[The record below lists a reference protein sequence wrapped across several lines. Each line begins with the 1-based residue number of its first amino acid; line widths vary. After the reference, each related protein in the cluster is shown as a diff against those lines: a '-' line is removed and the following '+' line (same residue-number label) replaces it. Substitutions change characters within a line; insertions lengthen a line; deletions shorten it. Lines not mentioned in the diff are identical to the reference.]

1 MTKFPKDFLW
11 GGATAANQFE
21 GAYNVDG
28 KGLSVSDALTGGNFK
43 TARKLTV
50 KRLKNVFYPTA
61 NASKH
66 YEFYKED
73 IKLMAEMGF
82 KVYRLSIAWTRIFPN
97 GDDKKPNEK
106 GLEFYDK
113 LFDECKKY
121 KIQPLV
127 TISHYEMPLNLA
139 IKYDGFKSRKTIK
152 FFMNYV
158 KVIFERYKNKVKY
171 WLTFNE
177 INFPFVHH
185 FGPFV
190 SLGIIGSN
198 KDGAGTNEMKFKKQD
213 VYQALHHQ
221 FLASAMAVKLAHDKY
236 PKFKIGNMLAG
247 CTNYP
252 YNCHPKNILA
262 VQEQNKLQNDY
273 CNNVMIRGEYPYFTK
288 KLWEEEDVKIKM
300 EKNDLK
306 ILKEGKIDFYTF
318 SYYSSTV
325 VDVSGEAKSLDGGT
339 FDAGAKNP
347 YLKASDWG
355 WQIDPEGLR
364 WKLNEDYG
372 KWGIPI
378 MVVENGLGAYD
389 KMEKGKIHD
398 SYRIDYMREHIKAMK
413 EAINDG
419 VDLIGYTMWGCID
432 ITSFGTGEFAK
443 RYGLVYVNAHD
454 DGTGDFKRYKKDSF
468 DWYKKVI
475 KSNGEDLK

>member
-1 MTKFPKDFLW
+1 MAKFPKNFLW

-28 KGLSVSDALTGGNFK
+28 KGLSVCDALTGGNFK
-43 TARKLTV
+43 TARKLTT
-50 KRLKNVFYPTA
+50 KRLKGVFYPNA
-61 NASKH
+61 DASKH

-139 IKYDGFKSRKTIK
+139 IKYDGFKSRETIK

-177 INFPFVHH
+177 INIPFIHP
-185 FGPFV
+185 FGSFV

-198 KDGAGTNEMKFKKQD
+198 KDGTGTNEMKFKKQD
-213 VYQALHHQ
+213 MYQAFHHQ

-236 PKFKIGNMLAG
+236 PQFKVGNMMAG
-247 CTNYP
+247 NTNYP
-252 YNCHPKNILA
+252 YNCHPKNMLA
-262 VQEQNKLQNDY
+262 VQKQRKIQNDY
-273 CNNVMIRGEYPYFTK
+273 CNDVMIRGEYPFFAK
-288 KLWEEEDVKIKM
+288 KLWEEEGVKIQM

-306 ILKEGKIDFYTF
+306 ILKEGKVDYYTF
-318 SYYSSTV
+318 SYYLSGV
-325 VDVSGEAKSLDGGT
+325 VDVTGEAKSLDAGT
-339 FDAGAKNP
+339 FDNGVKNP

-355 WQIDPEGLR
+355 WQIDPQGLR
-364 WKLNEDYG
+364 WELNEGYARY
-372 KWGIPI
+372 GIPM
-378 MVVENGLGAYD
+378 MVVENGFGAYD
-389 KMEKGKIHD
+389 KMENGRVKD
-398 SYRIDYMREHIKAMK
+398 SYRIDYFRDHIQ
-413 EAINDG
+413 AIKDAIDDG
-419 VDLIGYTMWGCID
+419 VEVWGYTTWGCID
-432 ITSFGTGEFAK
+432 IVSFGTGEFAK
-443 RYGLVYVNAHD
+443 RYGFVYVDRHD